1 MILSVKRTHDTQ
13 GYTHGKLS
21 IDGEYFCETMED
33 MERTTKVAGA
43 TAIPCGNYKV
53 IIDMSTRFKRLMPH
67 ILNVPNFEGIR
78 IHSGNTEADTEGCL
92 LVGEPL
98 RDDFITHSRDTF
110 AILFKR
116 MNDALAD
123 SDVITIEI
131 S

>member
-1 MILSVKRTHDTQ
+1 MILSVKRTHGTQ

-33 MERTTKVAGA
+33 MERATKVAGA

>member
-1 MILSVKRTHDTQ
+1 MILSVKRTHGTH
-13 GYTHGKLS
+13 GYTHGILS
-21 IDGEYFCETMED
+21 IDGVFFCQTMED
-33 MERTTKVAGA
+33 QERTTKVAGA

-53 IIDMSTRFKRLMPH
+53 VVDMSTRFGRLMPH

-78 IHSGNTEADTEGCL
+78 IHSGNSAEDTEGCI

-110 AILFKR
+110 AVLFKR
-116 MNDALAD
+116 INDALAD
-123 SDVITIEI
+123 KQVITIEI